1 MLYNSYM
8 NFFVYAL
15 AFFAFIGATIFTVRY
30 NASNVDAP
38 GLSSLLGMA
47 LIPSVII
54 LGTSM
59 LMLESGIGLFWV
71 LGTLLAALGA
81 MAIGVWRINMSDTYE
96 SGWGVMFYTSVPVWI
111 IGGSL
116 TALVRLL

>member
-1 MLYNSYM
+1 MSL
-8 NFFVYAL
+8 FVYAL
-15 AFFAFIGATIFTVRY
+15 AFCILIGATIVTIRF
-30 NASNVDAP
+30 NASNAEAP
-38 GLSSLLGMA
+38 GYGSLLGMA
-47 LIPSVII
+47 LIPGAII

-59 LMLESGIGLFWV
+59 LMLKSGIGLVWV

-96 SGWGVMFYTSVPVWI
+96 SGWGLMFYTSVPVWI